1 MPREL
6 IATAPGQAAL
16 QEYQEPDLAVGE
28 IRIQTIF
35 SSVNHGSGRRSFRAD
50 SKDYT
55 SPFDRQ
61 RGIHHGPPV
70 QPSYPTPLGNMAVGE
85 VVEVG
90 CETDQWQIGN
100 QVFSLLPIRETHIVK
115 SHQLKAVPTGMSAQ
129 AVVYSNPAEVALC
142 AIQASHIMLGSTVA
156 VFGLGAIGQMVV
168 QQAKLQ
174 GAGLLFASDPI
185 SIRRQMAAQHGAD
198 VVIDPTTDNAAE
210 LIRDQ
215 TNNAGVDVSIEVSAN
230 YAGLNEA
237 IRWTGYAGRI
247 VSAAYYV
254 GDSSLLSLEGEWHRN
269 QLTIVSTRNANPT
282 LRNAPRWDRQR
293 LQAVAFK
300 LLQEGK
306 LSVEGL
312 VQPIVSFEDCV
323 GAYLAI
329 DQPAEESIK
338 LGICHT

>member
-70 QPSYPTPLGNMAVGE
+70 QPSYPKPLGNMAVGE

-129 AVVYSNPAEVALC
+129 AVVHSNPAEAPYRYSSQSYHAGQC
-142 AIQASHIMLGSTVA
+142 GGCFWSGGNWPKNGGPTGQTARSWSA
-156 VFGLGAIGQMVV
+156 VCF
-168 QQAKLQ
+168 
-174 GAGLLFASDPI
+174 
-185 SIRRQMAAQHGAD
+185 
-198 VVIDPTTDNAAE
+198 
-210 LIRDQ
+210 
-215 TNNAGVDVSIEVSAN
+215 
-230 YAGLNEA
+230 
-237 IRWTGYAGRI
+237 
-247 VSAAYYV
+247 
-254 GDSSLLSLEGEWHRN
+254 
-269 QLTIVSTRNANPT
+269 
-282 LRNAPRWDRQR
+282 
-293 LQAVAFK
+293 
-300 LLQEGK
+300 
-306 LSVEGL
+306 
-312 VQPIVSFEDCV
+312 
-323 GAYLAI
+323 
-329 DQPAEESIK
+329 
-338 LGICHT
+338 